1 MAADSATETEADR
14 VADVA
19 RSVDGVVDLSG
30 GPLGA
35 AATYL
40 AGRRVVGV
48 RVSDDHLEVHL
59 VVTLER
65 PVRDVAADVRR
76 ALQEAFG
83 GRTID
88 VIVEDVSTATAKDDD
103 EPAASG
109 ARPDAGAAQPPAVEG
124 DSPP

>member
-1 MAADSATETEADR
+1 MAADFATDNSEADR
-14 VADVA
+14 VAEVA

-30 GPLGA
+30 GPLGG

-40 AGRRVVGV
+40 PGRRVVGV
-48 RVSDDHLEVHL
+48 RVSDDHLAVHL

-88 VIVEDVSTATAKDDD
+88 VVVEDVSTAKDDD
-103 EPAASG
+103 EPAAAGS
-109 ARPDAGAAQPPAVEG
+109 RPDAGAGQPQAVEG
-124 DSPP
+124 ESPP